1 MPFLPF
7 HGLSVIDP
15 IHSLAFSLQSNRG
28 IYAVLLGSGVSR
40 EAKIPTGWE
49 ITLDLVRQLATLQGE
64 NADPSPEAWYLE
76 KFGQEPDYSV
86 LLENIA
92 KTPAERQQ
100 LLRNYWEPTD
110 EERVEGDKR
119 PTAAHHAVA
128 ALAAQNY
135 IRVIITTNFDRL
147 IEQALRDAG
156 VEPTVLS
163 SPDHVQG
170 ALPLIH
176 TKCCVL
182 KLHGDYFDTRI
193 RNTPTELESYP
204 EEFEKFLDHVLDEFG
219 LIVCGWS
226 ADWDAGLC
234 NAIYR
239 ASSRRF
245 TTYWT
250 LYGEIG
256 DNARRLIEHRNA
268 QTIAIESASNFFQ
281 TLQQSVQSIEEF
293 SRPHPLST
301 EAAIASLK
309 RYMSESKYRIQFS
322 DLVNEIV
329 DRVKINVSGDA
340 FAVQGGDSPNK
351 ETITARVRGYDAACS
366 TLLPIASVGGYW
378 VEEEHFDVWR
388 LALQQLSEVNDGSGN
403 VLWLDLQRYPT
414 TLLLYA
420 LGLGALAKG
429 KFEFF
434 GYLLQ
439 TIIYREYKEDV
450 TAVKILPPAL
460 LCRYGDH
467 MKYLEGME
475 QRYAP
480 LNDWLHTEL
489 RQHTRRLISSDDKYT
504 LIFDKL
510 EILVALNYAFQ
521 TYESY
526 EDERQWVPVGAFA
539 YRYGNKD
546 RFLQEIQNSISEFK
560 DESPFVRSGIFG
572 RTVDRC
578 SDNLRILNKFVK
590 LLGWW

>member
-1 MPFLPF
+1 M
-7 HGLSVIDP
+7 IDP

-28 IYAVLLGSGVSR
+28 IYAVLLGSGISR

-49 ITLDLVRQLATLQGE
+49 ITLDLVRQLAALQGE

-92 KTPAERQQ
+92 KTPTERQQ
-100 LLRNYWEPTD
+100 LLRNYWEPND
-110 EERVEGDKR
+110 EERAEGDKR

-163 SPDHVQG
+163 SPDHVRG

-182 KLHGDYFDTRI
+182 KLHGDYLDTRI
-193 RNTPTELESYP
+193 RNTPTELETYP
-204 EEFEKFLDHVLDEFG
+204 EEFEKLLDNILDEFG

-226 ADWDAGLC
+226 ADWDAGLR
-234 NAIYR
+234 NTIYR
-239 ASSRRF
+239 SSSRRF

-250 LYGEIG
+250 LYGEVG
-256 DNARRLIEHRNA
+256 DNAKRLIEHRNA
-268 QTIAIESASNFFQ
+268 QTIGIESASKFFQ

-340 FAVQGGDSPNK
+340 FAVQGGDSPSK

-366 TLLPIASVGGYW
+366 TLLAIASVGGYW
-378 VEEEHFDVWR
+378 VEKEHFHVWQQ
-388 LALQQLSEVNDGSGN
+388 ALQQLSEVTDSGGFTI
-403 VLWLDLQRYPT
+403 WLDLQRYPA

-420 LGLGALAKG
+420 LGLGALAQDQ
-429 KFEFF
+429 FEFL
-434 GYLLQ
+434 GYLLK
-439 TIIYREYKEDV
+439 TIVHREYREDIS
-450 TAVKILPPAL
+450 AVKILPP
-460 LCRYGDH
+460 LCLCSHSDH
-467 MKYLEGME
+467 LKYLEGME
-475 QRYAP
+475 NRRVP

-489 RQHTRRLISSDDKYT
+489 RQYTRRLISSDDKYT

-510 EILVALNYAFQ
+510 EILIALNYAFQ
-521 TYESY
+521 MYETY
-526 EDERQWVPVGAFA
+526 EDENPWVPVGAFG
-539 YRYGNKD
+539 YRYGSRN
-546 RFLQEIQNSISEFK
+546 RFLQEIQKSLSEFK
-560 DESPFVRSGIFG
+560 DESPFVRSDIFG
-572 RTVDRC
+572 RTVDGC
-578 SDNLRILNKFVK
+578 SNNLQILNKFIG
-590 LLGWW
+590 LLRWR